1 MARRIEELGISTVC
15 LNLLWSFQK
24 IVGIP
29 RVAAIEHP
37 FGRPYGD
44 VDDVETQR
52 EVLAS
57 TLKFGVSCEEPGS
70 IEHLEFRWHEDPKNT
85 KWHPPEAAPII
96 RLMKEQL
103 ARKRS

>member
-1 MARRIEELGISTVC
+1 MT
-15 LNLLWSFQK
+15 
-24 IVGIP
+24 